1 MTANSD
7 DNARE
12 SGDSVSNNNNYGR
25 EPKGYSFSGLVVLGI
40 GLVLAAAAG
49 ATIAAMSISTSP
61 SVHLPRVGAAKVTD
75 GPLLTTSFAQKQSSP
90 AQHIDKRLVLIQ
102 NDFGWNGTTGGPPI
116 VVNKGEVV
124 QITVINAGRMAH
136 NFGIGQPSE
145 QTIDILKQTQNMPLP
160 DRVRYVPYNTMAA
173 MPCPGCHSLFEQAH
187 IKQFMQPDTQ
197 QVTTFT
203 ASQAGNFKYFCMV
216 RGHLWLGMIG
226 DLIVQDN
233 ASNSPQSAVTQ
244 INSNG
249 AAVTAK
255 GV

>member
-1 MTANSD
+1 LTANSD
-7 DNARE
+7 DNTSE
-12 SGDSVSNNNNYGR
+12 SSNSIGNNNTYER
-25 EPKGYSFSGLVVLGI
+25 EPKAYTFSGRVVLGI

-49 ATIAAMSISTSP
+49 ATIAAMSVSTSP
-61 SVHLPRVGAAKVTD
+61 SVHLPQVGAAKLTD
-75 GPLLTTSFAQKQSSP
+75 GPLTTTSFAQKQSSP
-90 AQHIDKRLVLIQ
+90 TQHIDKRFVLIQ

-136 NFGIGQPSE
+136 NFGIGQPSQ
-145 QTIDILKQTQNMPLP
+145 QTIDIMKQTQNMPLP
-160 DRVRYVPYNTMAA
+160 DRVRYIPYNTMAA
-173 MPCPGCHSLFEQAH
+173 MPCPGCHPLFEQAH

-197 QVTTFT
+197 QVTTFS
-203 ASQAGNFKYFCMV
+203 ANQAGNFKYFCMV
-216 RGHLWLGMIG
+216 RGHIWLGMVG

-244 INSNG
+244 VNSN
-249 AAVTAK
+249 VTAGTVR